1 MVLSITRVQYEECR
15 ITAREDDDFVCSYL
29 WFSGSAQINIVATYI
44 WPL

>member
-29 WFSGSAQINIVATYI
+29 RFSGSAQINIVATYI